1 MMGLRFYLLIALA
14 VVSCHGLP
22 KTPQDVVPERQT
34 VLLQHTAA
42 FTKMSPTAFI
52 SAMTSSGGSKEDC
65 RTFADDT
72 IADIKSTVASSQGS
86 MDAIE
91 TGSGCAA
98 LGQDEVQAEEAK
110 VAAAKVVVQN
120 AEAVVASKTTAKD
133 AAASATYEVTFDLM
147 STSQPNCLDV
157 SGESSY
163 LAVKNARDTAI
174 AELAAAETAQTAA
187 EVEVT
192 AAESARD
199 LVVAEASR
207 LMSGCLCRV
216 HKEQAAAWASVST
229 ATAAHAADWKQAHE
243 VICSLDQTTTC
254 TIPTCPTVTQP
265 TVAAGVATADSEHC
279 TPEPTPAPTPAPTT
293 CDPYRCPPSHPVC
306 MGHHRALPYGRCAR
320 PSWNCYGDGSCD
332 AASGTVY
339 PTSGGST
346 YQCQRHYSSSNGT
359 PRC

>member
-157 SGESSY
+157 SSESSY
-163 LAVKNARDTAI
+163 LAVKNTHDTAI
-174 AELAAAETAQTAA
+174 AELEAAMTALTAAETG
-187 EVEVT
+187 VT
-192 AAESARD
+192 AAEKAFTI
-199 LVVAEASR
+199 VAEEASR
-207 LMSGCLCRV
+207 LAWGCMCRI
-216 HKEQAAAWASVST
+216 HKEQRDAWAEVST
-229 ATAAHAADWKQAHE
+229 ATAAHAADWKSAHE
-243 VICSLDQTTTC
+243 VICALDKTATC
-254 TIPTCPTVTQP
+254 TVPSCPTVTQP
-265 TVAAGVATADSEHC
+265 TLAGNPDYYQKTCIKSNAQ
-279 TPEPTPAPTPAPTT
+279 APKF
-293 CDPYRCPPSHPVC
+293 PY
-306 MGHHRALPYGRCAR
+306 Y
-320 PSWNCYGDGSCD
+320 
-332 AASGTVY
+332 
-339 PTSGGST
+339 
-346 YQCQRHYSSSNGT
+346 
-359 PRC
+359 

>member
-1 MMGLRFYLLIALA
+1 
-14 VVSCHGLP
+14 
-22 KTPQDVVPERQT
+22 
-34 VLLQHTAA
+34 
-42 FTKMSPTAFI
+42 
-52 SAMTSSGGSKEDC
+52 
-65 RTFADDT
+65 
-72 IADIKSTVASSQGS
+72 

-110 VAAAKVVVQN
+110 VAAAKLVVQN
-120 AEAVVASKTTAKD
+120 AKADVASKTDAKD
-133 AAASATYEVTFDLM
+133 TAASAPYTVTFDLM

-174 AELAAAETAQTAA
+174 AELEAAETAQTAA

-207 LMSGCLCRV
+207 LMSGCLCRI

-279 TPEPTPAPTPAPTT
+279 TPEPTPAPTT